1 MRDSPAPSAAA
12 SSVTA
17 LYRAPPSG
25 RADLFLPG
33 TAGDF
38 SLSASLSACT
48 LLYEVPSRTGAQD
61 SQRASEPGGGQ
72 ACLPAGR
79 RAPGS
84 ARLAP
89 PGPARCAPGD
99 PLPPPDRL
107 APGPAAGVAGTAAPA
122 TRGRSWVEVASV
134 SSCGLEEAAPGR
146 WLGTCGDPRGSL
158 GSGPPMSAFPLQRW
172 AIRIGPGSCAH
183 EPLVSRR
190 WRRGSGE
197 GRPPGRWLA
206 ERSSEHSEGLLP
218 SVRSPALEVTRCPP
232 TLQGAVEPM
241 QIDVDP
247 QEDPQNTPD
256 VNYVVENP
264 TLVRAC
270 GAPWGGREACRS
282 CGGPGQAP
290 HSGRVFL

>member
-17 LYRAPPSG
+17 LYCAPPSS

-48 LLYEVPSRTGAQD
+48 LLYEVPSRTGGPGQP
-61 SQRASEPGGGQ
+61 ASERAGRGAAP
-72 ACLPAGR
+72 PAGRRARADRAGAAR

-122 TRGRSWVEVASV
+122 ARVVPGFRSRPSLPD
-134 SSCGLEEAAPGR
+134 LEEAAPGR

-158 GSGPPMSAFPLQRW
+158 GSGPPMSSFPLQRW
-172 AIRIGPGSCAH
+172 AIRIGPGACAH
-183 EPLVSRR
+183 EPPGLRC
-190 WRRGSGE
+190 WGRGSGE
-197 GRPPGRWLA
+197 GQPPGRWLA
-206 ERSSEHSEGLLP
+206 E
-218 SVRSPALEVTRCPP
+218 PAEL
-232 TLQGAVEPM
+232 GA
-241 QIDVDP
+241 Q
-247 QEDPQNTPD
+247 
-256 VNYVVENP
+256 
-264 TLVRAC
+264 
-270 GAPWGGREACRS
+270 
-282 CGGPGQAP
+282 
-290 HSGRVFL
+290 